1 MTKSDIV
8 RMDLTAPQNSLM
20 GRMLAHLYYHTDTL
34 ELIKETCVVTGFPHN
49 GGSHTLRITG
59 EREEVIDFLRVLKS
73 EYRGDVNKELFKV
86 HKRLLKSNSVIYM
99 SLQDKD
105 LRDE

>member
-8 RMDLTAPQNSLM
+8 RMDLTAPQSSVM
-20 GRMLAHLYYHTDTL
+20 GKMLEHLYYQTDIL
-34 ELIKETCVVTGFPHN
+34 ELIKETCVVVGWPHS
-49 GGSHTLRITG
+49 GGSHSLRISG
-59 EREEVIDFLRVLKS
+59 ERKEVIDFLRVLKS

-86 HKRLLKSNSVIYM
+86 HKALLKSNWVIYM